1 MMRKMWMWCIVAA
14 LGLSVNYAC
23 SDSNKDK
30 KVVDPEEMGY
40 HFELLDTEIEVSAV
54 ATDETI
60 HFVANEKALNEL
72 KTQSDQDWVTLG
84 SYYPE
89 VIDEGAEDPYYDC
102 YLSVSVAENTSG
114 DDREAKVNFSTSAFS
129 YDCTIK
135 QAGTEIEVED
145 LATCEVSEVSIS
157 VPAEGGEITFI
168 TKTDVEFEVSTEVE
182 WITITSDG
190 RAVEEYTVVA
200 EVAAN
205 EESATRTG
213 IITVQFMDDNATVK
227 EVNVVQSGVPVSA
240 DGVITVEVHATGSTT
255 VYAPAEIEEY
265 LDVTLDELEDGAV
278 TDGEVYYY
286 GINHDGTMYDGD
298 WTTNAVG
305 YWYNTDEDVCE
316 WGEPDPYGTGAERL
330 AYLEGDGYYFSLGFE
345 DHDAY
350 VGETITLRGM
360 YVHGDYSVEVDYV
373 VYVEEKEELPEQ
385 ESDFEVHVD
394 MINMDYNYVEY
405 ELSDYFSLSYL
416 AAAIEVSDIETAIL
430 SDDAYVTAY
439 GSDGD
444 LISYDALDASY
455 TASSGNGEGWW
466 FDASGQVTAWGSD
479 SHTYIEDW
487 TGYYDF
493 TYGGCGIMDDVTEET
508 YLTYLAYVNA
518 NDETIEPQLVK
529 FYIYIDPVEV
539 EDIPDAKDYLEFD
552 MDIDGYN
559 DAVTTTIPT
568 TYLTSLNNLLGC
580 DCDNA
585 SVYMWNEEGST
596 LSMSDASYNYVGV
609 LPDLFGYDA
618 SGPTDSWYDEFGPCY
633 WADGPTI
640 CMKLD
645 QGDHHTFET
654 FTYNGTGD
662 KAMISLAYENM
673 SDETVIRV
681 YISAEA
687 K

>member
-1 MMRKMWMWCIVAA
+1 MA
-14 LGLSVNYAC
+14 SESQN
-23 SDSNKDK
+23 
-30 KVVDPEEMGY
+30 
-40 HFELLDTEIEVSAV
+40 
-54 ATDETI
+54 
-60 HFVANEKALNEL
+60 
-72 KTQSDQDWVTLG
+72 
-84 SYYPE
+84 
-89 VIDEGAEDPYYDC
+89 
-102 YLSVSVAENTSG
+102 
-114 DDREAKVNFSTSAFS
+114 
-129 YDCTIK
+129 
-135 QAGTEIEVED
+135 

-350 VGETITLRGM
+350 VGKTITLRGM

-373 VYVEEKEELPEQ
+373 VYVEEKQELPEQ
-385 ESDFEVHVD
+385 ESDFEVHIDLENV
-394 MINMDYNYVEY
+394 DYNDFEY
-405 ELSDYFSLSYL
+405 DLADYFTLSSL
-416 AAAIEVSDIETAIL
+416 AAAIKVDDIETAIL

-444 LISYDALDASY
+444 LISYDALDDSY
-455 TASSGNGEGWW
+455 TCSGLYYGLTGWW
-466 FDASGQVTAWGSD
+466 FDASGQVTDWGDD
-479 SHTYIEDW
+479 SHVGVCDETGLFTFIEGSIW
-487 TGYYDF
+487 
-493 TYGGCGIMDDVTEET
+493 IMDDVADNT
-508 YLTYLAYVNA
+508 YVTYLAYVNA
-518 NDETIEPQLVK
+518 NDDAVEPQLVK
-529 FYIYIDPVEV
+529 FYVYIDPL
-539 EDIPDAKDYLEFD
+539 DIPDVPEAS
-552 MDIDGYN
+552 DIIEVQNFNLGTNQQYA
-559 DAVTTTIPT
+559 AVTVAIPNSYLTTI
-568 TYLTSLNNLLGC
+568 NNALGC
-580 DCDNA
+580 DIDANQVV
-585 SVYMWNEEGST
+585 VYMWNPEGSEVYYT
-596 LSMSDASYNYVGV
+596 LGDYYMYEGIMANVGYY
-609 LPDLFGYDA
+609 G
-618 SGPTDSWYDEFGPCY
+618 SGPTDGYYDEWGPAY
-633 WADGPTI
+633 WAGNGTI
-640 CMKLD
+640 YAQLYN
-645 QGDHHTFET
+645 GDNHTFT
-654 FTYNGTGD
+654 CGTKEGID
-662 KAMISLAYENM
+662 CEALGTLYYENTTTE
-673 SDETVIRV
+673 DAVKV
-681 YISAEA
+681 YLDLIAP
-687 K
+687 

>member
-1 MMRKMWMWCIVAA
+1 MFTRAPCKT
-14 LGLSVNYAC
+14 
-23 SDSNKDK
+23 SD
-30 KVVDPEEMGY
+30 
-40 HFELLDTEIEVSAV
+40 
-54 ATDETI
+54 
-60 HFVANEKALNEL
+60 
-72 KTQSDQDWVTLG
+72 
-84 SYYPE
+84 
-89 VIDEGAEDPYYDC
+89 
-102 YLSVSVAENTSG
+102 
-114 DDREAKVNFSTSAFS
+114 
-129 YDCTIK
+129 
-135 QAGTEIEVED
+135 
-145 LATCEVSEVSIS
+145 TCEVSEVSIS

-360 YVHGDYSVEVDYV
+360 YVHGEYSVEVDYV

-394 MINMDYNYVEY
+394 MDNTDYNYVEY
-405 ELSDYFSLSYL
+405 DLSDYFTLSSL
-416 AAAIEVSDIETAIL
+416 AAAIEVNDIETAIL

-439 GSDGD
+439 GSDGE
-444 LISYDALDASY
+444 LISYDALDNSY
-455 TASSGNGEGWW
+455 TASSANGYGWW
-466 FDASGQVTAWGSD
+466 FDASGQVTDWGDD
-479 SHTYIEDW
+479 SHVYIEDW
-487 TGYYDF
+487 AGYYDF
-493 TYGGCGIMDDVTEET
+493 TYGAVGIMDDVADNT
-508 YLTYLAYVNA
+508 YITYLAYVNA
-518 NDETIEPQLVK
+518 NDETVEPQLVK
-529 FYIYIDPVEV
+529 FYVYVNPVE
-539 EDIPDAKDYLEFD
+539 IPDVPEANDIIEVDFHIGTVTMYAGVAVAISSAYL
-552 MDIDGYN
+552 N
-559 DAVTTTIPT
+559 TIN
-568 TYLTSLNNLLGC
+568 SALGC
-580 DCDNA
+580 DIDA
-585 SVYMWNEEGST
+585 SQVMVYMWNPEGSSLYYT
-596 LSMSDASYNYVGV
+596 AGDYYLYEGILPNLGSYMGSGV
-609 LPDLFGYDA
+609 
-618 SGPTDSWYDEFGPCY
+618 TDGWYDEWGPNY
-633 WADGPTI
+633 WGEGTI
-640 CMKLD
+640 YAQLYE
-645 QGDHHTFET
+645 GDNHTFDC
-654 FTYNGTGD
+654 GTLSG
-662 KAMISLAYENM
+662 AYSEALGSLYYENTNT
-673 SDETVIRV
+673 EAAVRV
-681 YISAEA
+681 YLDMVAP
-687 K
+687 